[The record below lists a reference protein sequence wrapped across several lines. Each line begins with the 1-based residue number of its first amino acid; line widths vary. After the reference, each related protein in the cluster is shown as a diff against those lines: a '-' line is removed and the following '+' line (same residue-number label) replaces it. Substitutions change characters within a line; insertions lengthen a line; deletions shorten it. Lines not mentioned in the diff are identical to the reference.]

1 MFDTIKTFW
10 ETNSLASLM
19 MAVAILLIPAI
30 SIVMLQQRRQRIKF
44 QQYLQENEWSIV
56 SLSRHMGSKGMTAS
70 EEVLTKYPLHPIEK
84 GRGQHILVATKIV
97 AGIHYLLQ
105 IEKQTFAEQSG
116 MVSRG
121 TTEIWIIFLRV
132 TLPSGIS
139 ESSINTLRHE
149 LEQHPS
155 PLIVP
160 IENLMPGD
168 AQLIGIDDV
177 PSGIEISYT
186 APKFKNWI
194 PLHRH
199 YFDIIQSTVRR
210 IV

>member
-1 MFDTIKTFW
+1 MLDTLKTFW
-10 ETNSLASLM
+10 ETNLLATMM
-19 MAVAILLIPAI
+19 MAIAVLLIPSI
-30 SIVMLQQRRQRIKF
+30 SIVMLQQRRHRKKF
-44 QQYLQENEWSIV
+44 EQYLQGNEWSIV
-56 SLSRHMGSKGMTAS
+56 PLSRHMGSKGMTAS

-84 GRGQHILVATKIV
+84 GRGQHILVATKII

-105 IEKQTFAEQSG
+105 IEKQTFAEQTSLQ
-116 MVSRG
+116 SRG
-121 TTEIWIIFLRV
+121 TTEIWTIFLRV

-139 ESSINTLRHE
+139 ESAINTLHHE

-168 AQLIGIDDV
+168 AQLISIDDV

-186 APKFKNWI
+186 APKFSNWI

-210 IV
+210 LV